1 MTTEKTETNT
11 EQRFENMVTILIAS
25 VAIWVA
31 ITAYFQNYASNISDQ
46 ARRRAQQYAIE
57 ATKKEVNGTIQF
69 SYDWQGAFQTWR
81 ELSWQITAAD
91 QNGDTKAVERYT
103 QLQERIAPLSKMLG
117 PQYFDPAFGWPESYK
132 YEAESYLVEA
142 TRLSETYLAESE
154 LGNFTDN
161 VADSMIVQITLLTVS
176 LSLYGLSMA
185 LKGRVRWLF
194 IIVGSGIVGFCML
207 WLGWSLLN
215 LLIRPEVDKEAIA
228 AYADGVGLVYQGRYE
243 ESVDK
248 FTLAIEENP
257 YYAKAY
263 YERGLS
269 YYELGDLQTAIN
281 EMEEARYQ
289 GMEDDVSLN
298 WNLGWTYYL
307 AGQYDKAIETNERV
321 LVDHPE
327 VLGIRMNQA
336 ISYLSKGDFENSQ
349 AQYDLLIQEAQK
361 QVNDARS
368 QGAEPSASLWF
379 YMDAGALDLQN
390 LIDQLDNNPK
400 AWTQAPQASAVTGDH
415 AAIREFALAQMK
427 RLKEATVALEYTGQL
442 PTSQDVMQVQ
452 PFVIGQITGK
462 DDQGFITGFEPVND
476 NVIPFG
482 EDSFTI
488 EFTYS
493 GTPPKQ
499 MLWKVYVNGYEDQSL
514 RIVSTEDISDG
525 TTWYKTFGYNYT
537 NVFILTEGEYT
548 VELYADNTLV
558 QRGTFYVKE

>member
-1 MTTEKTETNT
+1 MKTENNA

-57 ATKKEVNGTIQF
+57 ATKTEVNGTIQF

-81 ELSWQITAAD
+81 ELSWQITAAE
-91 QNGDTKAVERYT
+91 QNGDTKAVERY
-103 QLQERIAPLSKMLG
+103 QELQARIAPLSKMLA
-117 PQYFDPAFGWPESYK
+117 PEYFDPSVGWPESYK
-132 YEAESYLVEA
+132 YEAESYLVES

-161 VADSMIVQITLLTVS
+161 VADSLIVQITLLTVS

-194 IIVGSGIVGFCML
+194 IIVGSSIVALCFL
-207 WLGWSLLN
+207 WLGWSLLE
-215 LLIRPEVDKEAIA
+215 LLIRPEVNQDAIT
-228 AYADGVGLVYQGRYE
+228 AYAEGVGLAYQGKYE
-243 ESVDK
+243 ESIDK
-248 FTLAIEENP
+248 FSQAIEKNQ

-269 YYELGDLQTAIN
+269 YYELGDLQTAIS
-281 EMEEARYQ
+281 EMEAARSQ
-289 GMEDDVSLN
+289 GMQNDISLN

-307 AGQYDKAIETNERV
+307 AGQYDKAIEVNEPV
-321 LVDHPE
+321 LNENPD
-327 VLGIRMNQA
+327 VLGMRMNQA

-349 AQYDLLIQEAQK
+349 AQYDLLIQEAQR
-361 QVNDARS
+361 QVNEARA
-368 QGAEPSASLWF
+368 QGTEPSASLWF

-390 LIDQLDNNPK
+390 LVDQLDNNPK
-400 AWTQAPQASAVTGDH
+400 DWTQAPESNLITGDH
-415 AAIREFALAQMK
+415 AAIRDFALSQMK
-427 RLKEATVALEYTGQL
+427 RLKESTVALEYTGQL
-442 PTSQDVMQVQ
+442 PNAQNAIQVKS
-452 PFVIGQITGK
+452 FVFGQVTGT
-462 DDQGFITGFEPVND
+462 DAQGFITGFEPASN
-476 NVIPFG
+476 NIIPYG
-482 EDSFTI
+482 EDSFTL

-514 RIVSTEDISDG
+514 RIVSTDDISAGD
-525 TTWYKTFGYNYT
+525 TWYKTFGYSYT
-537 NVFILTEGEYT
+537 NIFILSPGEYT
-548 VELYADNTLV
+548 VELYADNILA
-558 QRGTFYVKE
+558 QRGTFYVQE

>member
-1 MTTEKTETNT
+1 MNNENRS
-11 EQRFENMVTILIAS
+11 EQRFENMVTVLIAS

-81 ELSWQITAAD
+81 ELSWQITAAE
-91 QNGDTKAVERYT
+91 QNGDTKAVERY
-103 QLQERIAPLSKMLG
+103 QELQARIAPLSKMLN
-117 PQYFDPAFGWPESYK
+117 PEYFDPAAGWPESYK
-132 YEAESYLVEA
+132 YEAESYLIES

-194 IIVGSGIVGFCML
+194 IIVGSGIVGFCFL
-207 WLGWSLLN
+207 WLGWSLLQ
-215 LLIRPEVDKEAIA
+215 LFIRPEVDHEAIA

-243 ESVDK
+243 ESIDK
-248 FTLAIEENP
+248 FTEAITENQF
-257 YYAKAY
+257 YSKAY

-289 GMEDDVSLN
+289 GMDDDVSLN
-298 WNLGWTYYL
+298 WNLGWAYYL
-307 AGQYDKAIETNERV
+307 AGQYDKAIEINDRI
-321 LVDHPE
+321 LSSHPE
-327 VLGIRMNQA
+327 VLGMRMNQA
-336 ISYLSKGDFENSQ
+336 ISYLSKGDFKNSQ
-349 AQYDLLIQEAQK
+349 VQYDLLIQEAQK
-361 QVNDARS
+361 QVNDARA

-400 AWTQAPQASAVTGDH
+400 AWTQAPEADLITGDH
-415 AAIREFALAQMK
+415 AAIREFAVSQMK
-427 RLKEATVALEYTGQL
+427 RLKESTVSLEYTGQL
-442 PTSQDVMQVQ
+442 PGNQDAMQVE
-452 PFVIGQITGK
+452 PFVFGQITGT
-462 DDQGFITGFEPVND
+462 DEQGFITGFEPAAN

-482 EDSFTI
+482 EDSFTV

-514 RIVSTEDISDG
+514 RIVSSEDISDG
-525 TTWYKTFGYNYT
+525 ATWYKTFGYSYT
-537 NVFILTEGEYT
+537 NIFILTAGEYT
-548 VELYADNTLV
+548 VELYADNVLV
-558 QRGTFYVKE
+558 QSGTFFVQE

>member
-1 MTTEKTETNT
+1 MKTENNA

-57 ATKKEVNGTIQF
+57 ATKTEVNGTIQF

-81 ELSWQITAAD
+81 ELSWQITAAE
-91 QNGDTKAVERYT
+91 QNGDTKAVERY
-103 QLQERIAPLSKMLG
+103 QELQARIAPLSKMLA
-117 PQYFDPAFGWPESYK
+117 PEYFDPSVGWPESYK
-132 YEAESYLVEA
+132 YEAESYLVES

-161 VADSMIVQITLLTVS
+161 VADSLIVQITLLTVS

-194 IIVGSGIVGFCML
+194 IIVGSSIVALCFL
-207 WLGWSLLN
+207 WLGWSLLE
-215 LLIRPEVDKEAIA
+215 LLIRPEVNQDAIT
-228 AYADGVGLVYQGRYE
+228 AYAEGVGLAYQGKYE
-243 ESVDK
+243 ESIDK
-248 FTLAIEENP
+248 FSQAIEKNQ

-269 YYELGDLQTAIN
+269 YYELGDLQTAIS
-281 EMEEARYQ
+281 EMEAARSQ
-289 GMEDDVSLN
+289 GMQNDISLN

-307 AGQYDKAIETNERV
+307 AGQYDKAIEVNEPV
-321 LVDHPE
+321 LNENPD
-327 VLGIRMNQA
+327 VLGMRMNQA

-349 AQYDLLIQEAQK
+349 AQYDLLIQEAQR
-361 QVNDARS
+361 QVNEARA
-368 QGAEPSASLWF
+368 QGTEPSASLWF

-390 LIDQLDNNPK
+390 LVDQLDNNPK
-400 AWTQAPQASAVTGDH
+400 DWTQAPEANLITGDH
-415 AAIREFALAQMK
+415 AAIRDFALSQMK
-427 RLKEATVALEYTGQL
+427 RLKESTVALEYTGQL
-442 PTSQDVMQVQ
+442 PNAQNAIQVK
-452 PFVIGQITGK
+452 PFVFGQVTGT
-462 DDQGFITGFEPVND
+462 DAQGFITGFEPASN
-476 NVIPFG
+476 NIIPYG
-482 EDSFTI
+482 EDSFTL

-514 RIVSTEDISDG
+514 RIVSTDDISAGD
-525 TTWYKTFGYNYT
+525 TWYKTFGYSYT
-537 NVFILTEGEYT
+537 NIFILSPGEYT
-548 VELYADNTLV
+548 VELYADNILA
-558 QRGTFYVKE
+558 QRGTFYVQE

>member
-1 MTTEKTETNT
+1 MTTEKSS
-11 EQRFENMVTILIAS
+11 EQRFENMATILIAS

-46 ARRRAQQYAIE
+46 ARRRAQQYSIE

-81 ELSWQITAAD
+81 ELSWQITAAEQD
-91 QNGDTKAVERYT
+91 GDTKAVERYQ

-117 PQYFDPAFGWPESYK
+117 PQYFDPAYGWPESYK
-132 YEAESYLVEA
+132 YEAESYLVES

-161 VADSMIVQITLLTVS
+161 VADSLIVQITLLTVS

-185 LKGRVRWLF
+185 LKGQVRWLF
-194 IIVGSGIVGFCML
+194 IIVGSGIVAFCVM

-215 LLIRPEVDKEAIA
+215 LFIRPEVDQEAIT
-228 AYADGVGLVYQGRYE
+228 AYAEGVGLVYQGRYE
-243 ESVDK
+243 ESIDK
-248 FTLAIEENP
+248 FTLAIQESQ

-269 YYELGDLQTAIN
+269 YYELGDLQTAIS
-281 EMEEARYQ
+281 ELEAAREQ
-289 GMEDDVSLN
+289 GMQDDISLN
-298 WNLGWTYYL
+298 WNLGWIYYL
-307 AGQYDKAIETNERV
+307 SGEYDKAIETNDRI
-321 LVDHPE
+321 LSSNPE
-327 VLGIRMNQA
+327 VLGMRMNQA

-361 QVNDARS
+361 QVNDARA
-368 QGAEPSASLWF
+368 QNAEPSASLWF

-400 AWTQAPQASAVTGDH
+400 DWTQAPQANMITGDH
-415 AAIREFALAQMK
+415 AAIREFAVSQMK
-427 RLKEATVALEYTGQL
+427 RIKESTVSLEYTGQL
-442 PTSQDVMQVQ
+442 PEGQNVMQVQ
-452 PFVIGQITGK
+452 PFVFGQITGT
-462 DDQGFITGFEPVND
+462 DDQGFITGFEPTAD
-476 NVIPFG
+476 NIIPFG
-482 EDSFTI
+482 EDSFTV
-488 EFTYS
+488 EFTYT

-514 RIVSTEDISDG
+514 RIVSSEDISG
-525 TTWYKTFGYNYT
+525 GETWYKTFGYSYT
-537 NVFILTEGEYT
+537 NIFILSEGEYT
-548 VELYADNTLV
+548 VELYADNILV
-558 QRGTFYVKE
+558 QSGTFHVQE

>member
-1 MTTEKTETNT
+1 MKTENT
-11 EQRFENMVTILIAS
+11 SEQRFENMVTIMIAS

-57 ATKKEVNGTIQF
+57 ATKTEVNGTIQF

-81 ELSWQITAAD
+81 ELSWQITAAQ
-91 QNGDTKAVERYT
+91 QNGDTKAVERY
-103 QLQERIAPLSKMLG
+103 QELQARIAPLSKMLA
-117 PQYFDPAFGWPESYK
+117 PQYFDPTVGWPESYK
-132 YEAESYLVEA
+132 YEAESYLVES
-142 TRLSETYLAESE
+142 TRLSETYLAESD

-161 VADSMIVQITLLTVS
+161 VADSLIVQITLLTVS

-194 IIVGSGIVGFCML
+194 IIVGSGIVGVCVL
-207 WLGWSLLN
+207 WLGWSLLE
-215 LLIRPEVDKEAIA
+215 LLIRPEVNQAAIT
-228 AYADGVGLVYQGRYE
+228 AYSEGVGLAYQGRYQ
-243 ESVDK
+243 ESIDK
-248 FTLAIEENP
+248 FTQAINENQ

-269 YYELGDLQTAIN
+269 YYELGDLQTAIS
-281 EMEEARYQ
+281 EMEEARTQ
-289 GMEDDVSLN
+289 GMQEDVSLN

-307 AGQYDKAIETNERV
+307 AGQYDKAIEINEPI
-321 LVDHPE
+321 LSDNPE
-327 VLGIRMNQA
+327 VLGMRMNQA

-349 AQYDLLIQEAQK
+349 KQYDLLLQEAQR
-361 QVNDARS
+361 QVNEARS

-400 AWTQAPQASAVTGDH
+400 DWTQAPEANLITGDH
-415 AAIREFALAQMK
+415 SAIRDFATSQMK
-427 RLKEATVALEYTGQL
+427 RLKESTVALEYTGQL
-442 PTSQDVMQVQ
+442 PNTQSEIQVE
-452 PFVIGQITGK
+452 PFVFGQITGT
-462 DDQGFITGFEPVND
+462 DAQGFIIGFEPASN
-476 NVIPFG
+476 NIIPYG
-482 EDSFTI
+482 EDSFTL

-514 RIVSTEDISDG
+514 RIVSTDDISDG
-525 TTWYKTFGYNYT
+525 ATWYKTFGYSYT
-537 NVFILTEGEYT
+537 NIFILSPGEYT
-548 VELYADNTLV
+548 VELYADNILV
-558 QRGTFYVKE
+558 QRGTFYVQE